1 MAKYYKGKFTTYIGE
16 TDNNLFEITE
26 DGEKATVIRRS
37 FDDQVL
43 IKPVKAVYEVS
54 SRDVPHF
61 IKNKELIEI
70 EDGEILCNQFDK
82 LYDAFEDMVLSY
94 IPKFQ
99 NILK

>member
-1 MAKYYKGKFTTYIGE
+1 MAKYYKGKFTSYVGE

-26 DGEKATVIRRS
+26 DGGKTTIIRRS
-37 FDDQVL
+37 FDDKVL
-43 IKPVKAVYEVS
+43 FRPMKAVYEVS

-61 IKNKELIEI
+61 IKNKELVEI
-70 EDGEILCNQFDK
+70 EDGEILCNQFDT

-99 NILK
+99 DLLK